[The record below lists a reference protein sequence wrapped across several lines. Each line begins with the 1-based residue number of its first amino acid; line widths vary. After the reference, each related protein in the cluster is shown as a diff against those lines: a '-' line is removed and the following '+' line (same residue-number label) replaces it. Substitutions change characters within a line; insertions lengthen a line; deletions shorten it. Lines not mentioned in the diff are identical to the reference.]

1 MPRWRGEGERLA
13 LSSQPTRR
21 RRRPQGYVKAT
32 VTVLGPGDKPPSHES
47 TQVQRDDEAGD
58 VILRPPTVAR
68 RGYNLNI
75 KIYRAE
81 DLPEMDPVSGS
92 CDPFVSVKFNGNV
105 QRTNIVRRDTKPVWL
120 QHIWLPVYTPCM
132 SDNIDIQLW
141 DWNRANPDELIA
153 THRVTFS
160 SLLSSSFGP
169 AWVNL
174 YGERHTHTS
183 THPSPPRRLC
193 LTPRCTGSPVDE
205 GGIFGWLAELVQ
217 SGDVEQTAYLGKL
230 LIAMNASMTDTPSV
244 RGRCLPREAARR
256 GLTPSRS
263 PPSSAG

>member
-1 MPRWRGEGERLA
+1 MPH
-13 LSSQPTRR
+13 RR
-21 RRRPQGYVKAT
+21 RASAWEEACGLRRPGGATQCRLTRLGCFSPQGYVKAT

-47 TQVQRDDEAGD
+47 TQVQRDDEGGD
-58 VILRPPTVAR
+58 LILRPPTVSR

-174 YGERHTHTS
+174 YGACR
-183 THPSPPRRLC
+183 PP
-193 LTPRCTGSPVDE
+193 
-205 GGIFGWLAELVQ
+205 
-217 SGDVEQTAYLGKL
+217 
-230 LIAMNASMTDTPSV
+230 
-244 RGRCLPREAARR
+244 LP
-256 GLTPSRS
+256 
-263 PPSSAG
+263 PP